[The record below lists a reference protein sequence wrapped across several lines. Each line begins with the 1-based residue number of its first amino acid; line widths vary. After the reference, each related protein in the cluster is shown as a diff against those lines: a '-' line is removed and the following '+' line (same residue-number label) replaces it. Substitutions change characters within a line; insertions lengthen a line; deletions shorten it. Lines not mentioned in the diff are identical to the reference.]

1 MTEKVNDDKPNSI
14 NDVLLKIIYC
24 TILIIVKVLCRKEV
38 YIYTEKLSEHVITE
52 QTNLQT
58 IGTMM

>member
-14 NDVLLKIIYC
+14 NDVLLKVIYC
-24 TILIIVKVLCRKEV
+24 TILIIVIVLFGKQV

-52 QTNLQT
+52 QTHLQT
-58 IGTMM
+58 TGTMM